1 MKITTVNSL
10 ALSELKLIQF
20 ARFGDE
26 RGYFT
31 ETFRQ
36 SDFENNVKTEFLA
49 GKQFKQ
55 INESYTHGG
64 FFRGLHFQWNPFMDK
79 LIRCI
84 NGHIIDFALDIRLGS
99 PNFGKIVAQ
108 ELKCNNQSEF
118 GEWFWVPNGFAHG
131 FFSLEDS
138 LIEYMCTSEWS
149 QGNEASI
156 TIADEQ
162 IDWSK
167 CEPDVIDLMS
177 KLIKNNAM
185 KMSNK
190 DKMGTN
196 MSRWAD
202 SIDARLFKYEA

>member
-1 MKITTVNSL
+1 MKITQVNSL
-10 ALSELKLIQF
+10 TLSELKLIQF

-36 SDFENNVKTEFLA
+36 SDFENNAKTEFLA
-49 GKQFKQ
+49 EKQFKQ
-55 INESYTHGG
+55 INESYTNEG

-79 LIRCI
+79 LVRCV
-84 NGHIIDFALDIRLGS
+84 NGHIIDFALDIRPES
-99 PNFGKIVAQ
+99 PNFCKIVAQ
-108 ELKCNNQSEF
+108 ELKCDYKSEL

-131 FFSLEDS
+131 FYALEDS

-149 QGNEASI
+149 QGHEASL
-156 TIADEQ
+156 TIADDQ
-162 IDWSK
+162 IDWSN
-167 CEPDVIDLMS
+167 CEPDIIDLMH
-177 KLIKNNAM
+177 KRIKNKTL

-190 DKMGTN
+190 DKMGMN
-196 MSRWAD
+196 LSQWAD

>member
-1 MKITTVNSL
+1 MKITQVNNL

-20 ARFGDE
+20 ARFSDE

-36 SDFENNVKTEFLA
+36 SDFENNAKTVFLV

-55 INESYTHGG
+55 TNESYTHAG

-79 LIRCI
+79 LVRCV
-84 NGHIIDFALDIRLGS
+84 NGHIIDFALDIRPDS
-99 PNFGKIVAQ
+99 PDFCKIVAQ
-108 ELKCNNQSEF
+108 ELQCNNQSEF

-131 FFSLEDS
+131 FYAMEDS

-149 QGNEASI
+149 PGNEASL
-156 TIADEQ
+156 TIADDR
-162 IDWSK
+162 IDWSN
-167 CEPDVIDLMS
+167 CEPDIIALMH
-177 KLIKNNAM
+177 KLIKNNTL

-190 DKMGTN
+190 DKIGMN
-196 MSRWAD
+196 LSQWAD